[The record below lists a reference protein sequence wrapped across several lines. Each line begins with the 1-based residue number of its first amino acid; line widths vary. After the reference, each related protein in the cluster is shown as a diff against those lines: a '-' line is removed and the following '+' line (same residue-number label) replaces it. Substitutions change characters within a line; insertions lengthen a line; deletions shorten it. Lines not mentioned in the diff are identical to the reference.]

1 MGQNYF
7 IFARNCLPTQRFE
20 LKMVATPQPK
30 RKKLLKRL
38 KSRFRLTVLNEST
51 FEEKFS
57 YSLTPL
63 NVIIMFGGMLVVFGA
78 LIYLLVAFTPLK
90 NYVIPDYASTIY
102 REEARIARFQA
113 DSLLEESRKTER
125 YLNDLKVI
133 LSGGTLSNATDTVPS
148 GSANADL
155 NYNVSEL
162 DESMRQK
169 ISEQDRFSIEAI
181 EETEDRK
188 KGLILFKPVNGTIS
202 SSFNPKE
209 GHYGIDLVAPKDD
222 PVKSVLDG
230 TVIAAAFTADDGN
243 IISVQHANNLISV
256 YKHNS
261 VLLRKVGD
269 MVKAGESI
277 AFIGDS
283 GESSEGPHLHF
294 ELWENGAPVNPTQYL
309 SFGQE
314 TITSY

>member
-1 MGQNYF
+1 
-7 IFARNCLPTQRFE
+7 
-20 LKMVATPQPK
+20 MVATPQPK
-30 RKKLLKRL
+30 RKKLLKKL

-51 FEEKFS
+51 FEEKLS

-63 NVIIMFGGMLVVFGA
+63 NVIIMFGGMLVVFGT
-78 LIYLLVAFTPLK
+78 LIYLLVAYTPLK
-90 NYVIPDYASTIY
+90 NYVIPDYASTVY
-102 REEARIARFQA
+102 REEARIARMQA
-113 DSLLEESRKTER
+113 DSLFDEVRKNER
-125 YLNDLKVI
+125 YLSDLKVI
-133 LSGGTLSNATDTVPS
+133 LMGGTLSNTSDS
-148 GSANADL
+148 SAGPMSSADL
-155 NYNVSEL
+155 NYEVSQL

-188 KGLILFKPVNGTIS
+188 KGLILFKPVNGTIFS
-202 SSFNPKE
+202 AFNPKD

-230 TVIAAAFTADDGN
+230 TVIAASFTADDGN
-243 IISVQHANNLISV
+243 IISIQHANNLVSV
-256 YKHNS
+256 YKHNA

-269 MVKAGESI
+269 IVKAGESI

-283 GESSEGPHLHF
+283 GENSEGPHLHF
-294 ELWENGAPVNPTQYL
+294 ELWENGAPVNPVQYL

-314 TITSY
+314 SVISY